1 MVLHY
6 CMKIYYATIDVFRIV
21 KLQKKDKTMSRR
33 NKKGQGQKVEM
44 VMKS

>member
-6 CMKIYYATIDVFRIV
+6 CMKIYYATIEVFQIV

-33 NKKGQGQKVEM
+33 KKKEQGQMVEM
-44 VMKS
+44 VTKS